1 MPAQTEMKPVST
13 KSCAKDVCV
22 LVEFNWYCQIS
33 LLRGHRPAG
42 VRRYKNLYMV
52 QSEEMLVCHHKQGGC
67 ITSGGGNVKETT
79 HKCFCKE
86 HY

>member
-42 VRRYKNLYMV
+42 VRRYKKLIFMKNTWY
-52 QSEEMLVCHHKQGGC
+52 K
-67 ITSGGGNVKETT
+67 VKRCLCATINREAV
-79 HKCFCKE
+79 
-86 HY
+86 

>member
-42 VRRYKNLYMV
+42 VRRYKKLIFMYHV
-52 QSEEMLVCHHKQGGC
+52 HEYQLLVHGTK
-67 ITSGGGNVKETT
+67 
-79 HKCFCKE
+79 
-86 HY
+86 